1 MWIRK
6 NASSLLQL
14 RKSGH
19 KQIDDVV
26 PLWNPIYWD
35 RQMLTMKARKSWR
48 VCCHE
53 DLDEHVKDSKGK
65 PAGMWLGPTWL
76 QRKEGHSDIWD
87 RVEDTSY

>member
-1 MWIRK
+1 
-6 NASSLLQL
+6 
-14 RKSGH
+14 
-19 KQIDDVV
+19 
-26 PLWNPIYWD
+26 
-35 RQMLTMKARKSWR
+35 MLTMKARKSWR